1 MVGMGGKAA
10 ENIFYG
16 DEHVSVGAV
25 QDLKQTNSLAQR
37 MIGNYG
43 MGLKME
49 VFYNDEVDNERNP
62 FLGRSLSMGAKYSEH
77 TKEIFDKESLNLVK
91 NAYAEAKTIL
101 SENKEIM
108 EVLIKKL
115 LENSVL
121 LGSDVIEI
129 INNNTRIIQ

>member
-1 MVGMGGKAA
+1 
-10 ENIFYG
+10 
-16 DEHVSVGAV
+16 
-25 QDLKQTNSLAQR
+25 
-37 MIGNYG
+37 
-43 MGLKME
+43 
-49 VFYNDEVDNERNP
+49 
-62 FLGRSLSMGAKYSEH
+62 MGAKYSEH